1 MPPKRK
7 AEVLGED
14 TKSNATGAR
23 KTRSSGPASPV
34 KAATTSKQTRSGLAI
49 APAEPKKRV
58 YGGKRITGTNKPT
71 KTVVVPD
78 PADESE
84 GELVQEKV
92 AVKVVKAKA
101 AGRMTRGRTKP
112 NVEVEAASNSSKEN
126 SRKPART
133 TATRGR
139 TNANQVEPEAPAVES
154 EDEAA
159 VPDSAAQP
167 PPKRRRTAATSSTKI
182 NVEPAVPA
190 KRNTRTTATTSVAD
204 PVPSAPAAKP
214 RGKQPKAK
222 TTASVIIEAEGSLED
237 PPEVPAPKRRGRPP
251 KGKEPPKD
259 LVVVPEPPV
268 RKTRGRP
275 GKAKALAPPIP
286 TAQKEGTAS
295 PELPLRKPRGRQP
308 QTKAA
313 PSPAPENQDDSESD
327 AEAPPSPLK
336 GRGSARAATRT
347 TSAAKRPRSTTPTP
361 SVNPLPRK
369 RQTTAKSTARVPTPS
384 SLFSAEDNDDQE
396 EASQP
401 EVEVPPSPTKRRV
414 VVVEIEQPKT
424 PKRKRGAA
432 NTAKEPET
440 VPETDEEQDEET
452 TTLPSSP
459 IKQPVFP
466 TTPSRH
472 AGARSVLTS
481 PTKVAGSGGIL
492 PPHLIPCLTAQKRA
506 VLRAL
511 CNPPSGAAVA
521 LPDAQPAKK
530 GKGKAK
536 AVENEA
542 EEEYDNTAAYEQLK
556 DLLEGTVFRNEG
568 NSCLLLGPRGSG
580 KTRIFERC
588 LSELSQSDSNPKP
601 IVIRLSGWV
610 QSSDRLALRQI
621 AIQLA
626 EQTGNSYLS
635 QFNDENGDEPS
646 HQPQNNDDNP
656 FLDDDAAGTSNE
668 AISLPPSSHLPAL
681 IALLPTLKRP
691 TIVMVDAFDLFAL
704 HPRQALLYCLLD
716 TVQACQSSN
725 GNKGLAVIGL
735 TSRVDVVQLLEKRVK
750 SRFSGR
756 IVRVS
761 NVSREEG
768 WIQIMRKCL
777 LPPSDTPSITDEEDE
792 DAGEDWSSLWAAG
805 VEKFL
810 SDPSTDKIVRE
821 TYAIVREVRLLVRLL
836 TPVIARLSPS
846 QPYPTAKLL
855 QAAAVAQRVRTPH
868 TDLHTLPYPALCLL
882 IAGYQSG
889 VKGHPVFTFEMLLE
903 AFLSQVRAS
912 SAAPILLHG
921 TSIGMV
927 KCSRNVMLSAFE
939 SLIASRIF
947 VATAAPSITTPKE
960 YVKYRSVIERE
971 DLKRGIEKTG
981 QVSLKKWWSK
991 A

>member
-78 PADESE
+78 SADESE

-101 AGRMTRGRTKP
+101 AGRLTRGRTKQD
-112 NVEVEAASNSSKEN
+112 VEVEAVSNSSKEN
-126 SRKPART
+126 TRKPART
-133 TATRGR
+133 TAIRGR
-139 TNANQVEPEAPAVES
+139 TKAKQVEPEAPAVES

-214 RGKQPKAK
+214 RGKQPKTK
-222 TTASVIIEAEGSLED
+222 TTASK
-237 PPEVPAPKRRGRPP
+237 VPAPKRRGRPP

-384 SLFSAEDNDDQE
+384 SLFSAEDNDEHDA
-396 EASQP
+396 ASQP

-432 NTAKEPET
+432 KAGKEPET

-472 AGARSVLTS
+472 AGARSVPTS
-481 PTKVAGSGGIL
+481 PTKGAGSAGIL
-492 PPHLIPCLTAQKRA
+492 PPHLIPCLNAQKRA

-511 CNPPSGAAVA
+511 CNPPAGAA
-521 LPDAQPAKK
+521 
-530 GKGKAK
+530 GKAK
-536 AVENEA
+536 AVGNEA

-556 DLLEGTVFRNEG
+556 DLLEGTVSRNEG

-580 KTRIFERC
+580 KTRILERC

-635 QFNDENGDEPS
+635 QFNDEKGDEPS

-691 TIVMVDAFDLFAL
+691 TIVVVDAFDL
-704 HPRQALLYCLLD
+704 ALLYCLLD
-716 TVQACQSSN
+716 T
-725 GNKGLAVIGL
+725 GLAVIGL

-777 LPPSDTPSITDEEDE
+777 LPPSDIPSITDEEDE
-792 DAGEDWSSLWAAG
+792 GRG

-836 TPVIARLSPS
+836 TPVIARLTPS
-846 QPYPTAKLL
+846 QPYPTPKLL
-855 QAAAVAQRVRTPH
+855 QAAAVTQRVRTPY